1 MDICLITDYKIR
13 GCTLTV
19 WQFRFSLWQSE
30 VVWLWQFGGWILTV
44 WQMWLCLSWQLGVV
58 FWLCDSW
65 GCTLYGSWGL
75 YLDCVTVGVVL
86 IMAARG
92 CVWTEWQGEAV
103 LWFYDYW
110 GTVLWQWARVP
121 LQDNAR
127 VGDEFMRQ
135 IEPIAANIP
144 YMTCPGNHEME

>member
-1 MDICLITDYKIR
+1 MAIQVF
-13 GCTLTV
+13 TLTV
-19 WQFRFSLWQSE
+19 RSCLTMTIWGLNFDSMTDVAVPFMAVR
-30 VVWLWQFGGWILTV
+30 GCILTV
-44 WQMWLCLSWQLGVV
+44 WQLGLYFVWQLGVV

-135 IEPIAANIP
+135 IEPIAANVP
-144 YMTCPGNHEME
+144 YMTCPGNHEMK